1 MKKGFLIMAQKNTK
15 EFKISNGLRIFISSL
30 YIALFILSAGDLFKN
45 FEDIQSIWN
54 NLYYLDQS
62 GIAPLLLTALVVATV
77 TAILLPLGSL
87 YLVITG
93 FRGKQQSLWL
103 VISTIFSSALLLITG
118 FVSLL
123 FVAQGFNSSSFIVG
137 WKSFINLYFSNTYGE
152 YGGTNLGTREVLITV
167 VVVLIAV
174 ISLVVFLTK
183 KATFLDPIAKKI
195 ASLFA
200 PLTKRIAALWSPA
213 SKQFSSKV
221 GTNPSESGTFA
232 KTLLDVSFDKFIYIK
247 VASLMYFIIL
257 ALIAIFNVLL
267 VVVVV
272 FGVTLGSLEPE
283 YILLI
288 PASFIVSPIV
298 IILTRLTFE
307 SGIALIKIAE
317 NTSKK

>member
-1 MKKGFLIMAQKNTK
+1 MAQKNIK

-30 YIALFILSAGDLFKN
+30 YISLFVLSTGDLIKN

-54 NLYYLDQS
+54 NLYYLDQT

-77 TAILLPLGSL
+77 SAILLPLGSL

-103 VISTIFSSALLLITG
+103 VISTIFSGALLVITG

-123 FVAQGFNSSSFIVG
+123 FVAQGFNSPSFIVG

-152 YGGTNLGTREVLITV
+152 YGGTNLGTREILVTAVTI
-167 VVVLIAV
+167 LIAI

-183 KATFLDPIAKKI
+183 KASFLDPITKKI
-195 ASLFA
+195 AE
-200 PLTKRIAALWSPA
+200 LWSPA
-213 SKQFSSKV
+213 SKRLSSKV

-257 ALIAIFNVLL
+257 ALIALFNILL

-288 PASFIVSPIV
+288 PASFIVSPLLV
-298 IILTRLTFE
+298 ILTRLTFE

-317 NTSKK
+317 NTAKK

>member
-1 MKKGFLIMAQKNTK
+1 MTNATTTK
-15 EFKISNGLRIFISSL
+15 PFTLGNGLRFLIASL

-77 TAILLPLGSL
+77 AAVLLPLGSL
-87 YLVITG
+87 YLVIIG
-93 FRGKQQSLWL
+93 FRGKQNSLWIL
-103 VISTIFSSALLLITG
+103 ISTIFSGALLLVTG

-123 FVAQGFNSSSFIVG
+123 FVVQGFNSPSFIVG

-174 ISLVVFLTK
+174 ISLAVFLTK
-183 KATFLDPIAKKI
+183 KATFLDPLGKKI
-195 ASLFA
+195 ASLFS
-200 PLTKRIAALWSPA
+200 PISKRIADLWLPA
-213 SKQFSSKV
+213 SKQFSSKE
-221 GTNPSESGTFA
+221 GTKASESGTFA

-247 VASLMYFIIL
+247 VASLMYFIVLI
-257 ALIAIFNVLL
+257 LIALFNVLL

-288 PASFIVSPIV
+288 PASFIVSPLV

-317 NTSKK
+317 NTSKN

>member
-1 MKKGFLIMAQKNTK
+1 MTNATATK
-15 EFKISNGLRIFISSL
+15 TFTLGNGLRFLIASL
-30 YIALFILSAGDLFKN
+30 YITLFVLSTGDLLKN
-45 FEDIQSIWN
+45 FEDIQNIWN

-77 TAILLPLGSL
+77 AAVLLPLGSL

-93 FRGKQQSLWL
+93 FRGKQKFLWI
-103 VISTIFSSALLLITG
+103 VISTIFSSALLVITG

-152 YGGTNLGTREVLITV
+152 YGSTNLGTREVLITV

-174 ISLVVFLTK
+174 VSLAVFLTK

-195 ASLFA
+195 ALLFA
-200 PLTKRIAALWSPA
+200 PLTKNIAELWSPA
-213 SKQFSSKV
+213 SKQLSSKV
-221 GTNPSESGTFA
+221 GTKPSESGTFA

-247 VASLMYFIIL
+247 VASLMYFIVL
-257 ALIAIFNVLL
+257 MLIVLFNVLL
-267 VVVVV
+267 VGVVV

-288 PASFIVSPIV
+288 PASFIVSPLV
-298 IILTRLTFE
+298 VILTRLTFE

-317 NTSKK
+317 NTAKK